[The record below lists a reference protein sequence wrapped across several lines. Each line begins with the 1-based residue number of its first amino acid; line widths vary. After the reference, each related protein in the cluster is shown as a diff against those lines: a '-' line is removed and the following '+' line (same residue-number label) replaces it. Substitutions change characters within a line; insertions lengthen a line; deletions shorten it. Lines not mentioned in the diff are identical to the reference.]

1 MMEDVQQ
8 GAAGFSNVITST
20 TTPGPSPGTTP
31 SHPQPIGQLSQAR
44 PHNIA
49 SSSGG
54 VNHSSSHHPS
64 VTHPET
70 GSMQLST
77 ASEGEQLSTSF
88 AASSASGSV
97 MTEDEEDEED
107 YVKGG
112 YHPVHVGDKFSDG
125 RYLIVRKLGWG
136 HFSTVWLA
144 RDIK

>member
-1 MMEDVQQ
+1 MMEDVQH
-8 GAAGFSNVITST
+8 GTGFSNVITST

-31 SHPQPIGQLSQAR
+31 SHPQPISMSSQAR

-49 SSSGG
+49 SSSTG
-54 VNHSSSHHPS
+54 VNHGTS
-64 VTHPET
+64 VHAPATDPET

-77 ASEGEQLSTSF
+77 ASDGEQLSTSF
-88 AASSASGSV
+88 AASSTSGSV

-107 YVKGG
+107 YIKGG
-112 YHPVHVGDKFSDG
+112 YHPVHVGDTFSDG

-144 RDIK
+144 RDNK

>member
-1 MMEDVQQ
+1 MMEDIQQ
-8 GAAGFSNVITST
+8 GTGGFSNVVTST

-31 SHPQPIGQLSQAR
+31 SHPQLISQNSQAR

-49 SSSGG
+49 SSSSG
-54 VNHSSSHHPS
+54 VNHLSSHHAS
-64 VTHPET
+64 ATDPET

-112 YHPVHVGDKFSDG
+112 YHPVHVGDAFSDG

-144 RDIK
+144 RDNK